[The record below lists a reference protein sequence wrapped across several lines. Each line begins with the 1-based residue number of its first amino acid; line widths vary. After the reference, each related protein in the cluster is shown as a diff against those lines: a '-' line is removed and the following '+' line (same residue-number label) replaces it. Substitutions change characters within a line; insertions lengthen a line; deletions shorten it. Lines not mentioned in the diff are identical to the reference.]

1 MRGARM
7 GALVR
12 ARDGWL
18 PGEMVQRG
26 AKRDHN
32 RSLKMTVGS
41 GCSRPYEL
49 TPPTAK
55 SPEGM
60 PQKCAAGRDA
70 VQIAERKE
78 VVFKSW
84 IPFPPF
90 LHFLHYSGDRLG
102 ADGEGAGAWFRAG
115 GRKDFRERAFESE
128 QSAREPGGRKI
139 EIARRGNIPEHP
151 DGP

>member
-1 MRGARM
+1 
-7 GALVR
+7 
-12 ARDGWL
+12 
-18 PGEMVQRG
+18 MVQCALARPQPQPE
-26 AKRDHN
+26 
-32 RSLKMTVGS
+32 MTVGS

-78 VVFKSW
+78 VVSKSW
-84 IPFPPF
+84 IPLPPF
-90 LHFLHYSGDRLG
+90 LQYSCDRLG
-102 ADGEGAGAWFRAG
+102 ADGAGAGTCFRAD
-115 GRKDFRERAFESE
+115 GRKDFRDRALESE
-128 QSAREPGGRKI
+128 QPAREPGGRKI